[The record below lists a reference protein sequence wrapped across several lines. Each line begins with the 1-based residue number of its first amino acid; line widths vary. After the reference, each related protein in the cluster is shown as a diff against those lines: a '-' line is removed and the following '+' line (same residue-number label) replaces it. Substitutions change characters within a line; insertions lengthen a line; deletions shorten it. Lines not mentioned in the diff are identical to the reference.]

1 MKIACPYFNSLIEI
15 NEGTPFSLIIENQQL
30 FRRFAEDIHSQLS
43 GNDGD
48 TILSIDN
55 TPVAMSKNADIM
67 ESFAPFDINSK
78 TLLSRIS
85 SAIEK
90 TAVDEKHYMESSHL
104 VSETENYISELCFS
118 LPVTVECRKLS
129 IGAII
134 KAASVA
140 IADDFE
146 NEIEEIISYMS
157 LVLDFDGKKCFI
169 MLNMRSYF
177 SDEEIEK
184 FADEIKR
191 KQLCVLMLENC
202 TRKKIAGMEQ
212 LTIDID
218 LCEF

>member
-1 MKIACPYFNSLIEI
+1 M
-15 NEGTPFSLIIENQQL
+15 
-30 FRRFAEDIHSQLS
+30 
-43 GNDGD
+43 
-48 TILSIDN
+48 
-55 TPVAMSKNADIM
+55 
-67 ESFAPFDINSK
+67 
-78 TLLSRIS
+78 
-85 SAIEK
+85 
-90 TAVDEKHYMESSHL
+90 
-104 VSETENYISELCFS
+104 
-118 LPVTVECRKLS
+118 S

-157 LVLDFDGKKCFI
+157 LILDFDGKKLFI